1 MTGYEIGGLG
11 DDNTK
16 IVTALSRKES
26 HLIVKGLLKL
36 VT

>member
-1 MTGYEIGGLG
+1 MRGYEIGGLG

-16 IVTALSRKES
+16 IVIALSRKES
-26 HLIVKGLLKL
+26 HLIVKGLLML

>member
-1 MTGYEIGGLG
+1 MRGYEIEGLG
-11 DDNTK
+11 DDNSK

-26 HLIVKGLLKL
+26 HLIVKGLLML